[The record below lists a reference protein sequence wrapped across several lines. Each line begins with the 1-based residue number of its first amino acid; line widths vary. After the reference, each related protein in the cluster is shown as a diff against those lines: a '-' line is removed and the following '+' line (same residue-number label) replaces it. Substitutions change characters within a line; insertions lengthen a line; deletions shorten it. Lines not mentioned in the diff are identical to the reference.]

1 MDLTAQTEKK
11 TIIFT
16 IARMNPPTSGH
27 VNLIKTMLEANI
39 ALPPEDLG
47 HDIIYILLSHTKDN
61 VKNPLSCSRKREILL
76 SQGMV
81 EHIKAENPA
90 LNAIAVKI
98 ICMDDLVP
106 AECGKHPILKHM
118 CNIRLIEHPSEMKL
132 FIGEDRADSYDFLRS
147 SLAKY
152 DPPIL
157 VVPVVLPRPEGAMSA
172 TFMRELVT
180 SGKKADFLLAA
191 QNNGLNLTDAEVL
204 YEEIKY
210 ELTPDFVSLKTPAS
224 KRRKGGNKRS
234 DKKHKRSNKKHS
246 TKKHKHKHKR
256 KHRTK
261 KHHKKRYSR
270 K

>member
-16 IARMNPPTSGH
+16 IARMNPPTNGH

-81 EHIKAENPA
+81 EHIKSENPA

-132 FIGEDRADSYDFLRS
+132 FIGADRAGSYVFLRS

-157 VVPVVLPRPEGAMSA
+157 VVPFVLPRPEGAMSA
-172 TFMRELVT
+172 TLMRELVT
-180 SGKKADFLLAA
+180 SGKKADFLLAV
-191 QNNGLNLTDAEVL
+191 QKNGLNLTDEEVL
-204 YEEIKY
+204 SEELKY
-210 ELTPDFVSLKTPAS
+210 ELTPDVAPGKTPAS

-234 DKKHKRSNKKHS
+234 DKKHS
-246 TKKHKHKHKR
+246 TKKHKHKRKHSNKQQ